1 MPTNERYRHLTMRL
15 LPFLLFLVIPVTEI
29 SLFILVGQHIGVWA
43 TIGIILLTAVIG
55 ASLVRQQG
63 LQTLARL
70 RAEVDRN
77 EMPARTLA
85 EGALI
90 LVAGLLLVTPGF
102 LTDTIG
108 FSLLVP
114 PVRRGLID
122 RAGRGLMRFVRVVDV
137 GGTPRGRPHPPGR
150 GPVIEGEVVE
160 VTPEPDKTDPNSPW
174 RG

>member
-1 MPTNERYRHLTMRL
+1 MRL
-15 LPFLLFLVIPVTEI
+15 IPFLLFIIIPVIEI
-29 SLFILVGQHIGVWA
+29 SLFILVGQHIGVAA
-43 TIGIILLTAVIG
+43 TIAIILVTAILG
-55 ASLVRQQG
+55 ATLVRRQG

-77 EMPARTLA
+77 EMPGKTIA

-114 PVRRGLID
+114 PLRRGLIE

-137 GGTPRGRPHPPGR
+137 GGAPGPGGPGGPRRPGQ
-150 GPVIEGEVVE
+150 GPVIDAEVVD
-160 VTPEPDKTDPNSPW
+160 VTPEPHEPKPDSPW
-174 RG
+174 RD